1 VALGLFQVAANTVS
15 GVITYIVQLIL
26 VILGSIYMT
35 TMVLPL
41 LFVIYFIQS
50 FYLRISRKMRSLELE
65 AESPLYQQFTE
76 TAEGI
81 ATIRAFGSQEWF
93 RREFLLRLDQ
103 SQRPFYLLLCMEQWL
118 SLVLNIVV
126 GVTAVILIALACT
139 TPTSSS
145 GNLGIALTTILT
157 MNTNTQL
164 QHLLSAWIR
173 TESSLGTVA
182 RTKEYEESTPNEN
195 AWRMQH
201 PENLDESWPRGAI
214 DIQSVTVEYQKQDDR
229 HMALDNVSFVVEA
242 GQKLGICGRT
252 GRYVARCT
260 LHVAQTKSP

>member
-1 VALGLFQVAANTVS
+1 MILGLFQITANTIS

-26 VILGSIYMT
+26 IMLGSKYMAT
-35 TMVLPL
+35 TVLPI
-41 LFVIYFIQS
+41 LFVLYLIQR
-50 FYLRISRKMRSLELE
+50 FYLRISREMRSLDLE

-126 GVTAVILIALACT
+126 GATAVILIALACISR
-139 TPTSSS
+139 TSTS

-157 MNTNTQL
+157 VNTQL
-164 QHLLSAWIR
+164 QRLISAWIR
-173 TESSLGTVA
+173 TESSLGSVA
-182 RTKEYEESTPNEN
+182 RIKEYEGTTPNEN
-195 AWRMQH
+195 VWRREH
-201 PENLDESWPRGAI
+201 LEKLDDSWPRGAI
-214 DIQSVTVEYQKQDDR
+214 DVQSVTVEYQKKNDR
-229 HMALDNVSFVVEA
+229 HIALDNVSFVVEA

-252 GRYVARCT
+252 GRYV
-260 LHVAQTKSP
+260 S